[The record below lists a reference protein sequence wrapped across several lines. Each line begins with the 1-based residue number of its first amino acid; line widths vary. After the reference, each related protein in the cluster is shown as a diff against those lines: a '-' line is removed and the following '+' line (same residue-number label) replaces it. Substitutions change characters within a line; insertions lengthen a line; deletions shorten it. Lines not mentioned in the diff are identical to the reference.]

1 MRNEGVWRLNCF
13 GGLKVIRIGNGEDNP
28 KVIER
33 LRTQKTAA
41 LLALLAL
48 RGSQSRESIC
58 ALLWPDTSPE
68 TARNSLSVAL
78 SSLRRE
84 LGESIFLADRQ
95 RISLTP
101 HAVTTDVEEFE
112 AALVQRDFARAVEIF
127 QGPFLPGFHDEPF
140 PLLATEYE
148 EKARTAFCARLD
160 VLENAENDADIQS
173 ALELARRAVIYFG
186 EDERWFLATMHAY
199 RTIGDLEAALR
210 SYERLQRWARKNGE
224 VASETARELA
234 KVLRREKEASALR
247 TSLPAVS
254 KATPTAQSSLP
265 YTPETELP
273 PQWTRFFGR
282 EAERDL
288 LRGWLTRGEKLI
300 TLSGAGGSGKTR
312 LAIET
317 LRETAPDI
325 SARFCFVPLASI
337 VDADLIYP
345 TIRDALGWAA
355 SPELTAFEQLT
366 RGLATE
372 RWVLLLDNFEQLA
385 ATGAAP
391 LQALRERL
399 PDVVFLVT
407 SRVLLNLPGERE
419 FSLAPLPTPL
429 SGTQL
434 EQMSDYPSVELFCDR
449 ANIELTNSNIEAIGA
464 LCRRMD
470 GIPLALELAAAR
482 ARVLSPA
489 QILERLERHPDL
501 LRSREHGVPAR
512 HQTLRATIEWST
524 DLLPPKLH
532 EFFLRLSVFRGG
544 WTVESAEA
552 VCDEPD
558 TLDALTHL
566 RESSLVRIVESEEG
580 MRFRML
586 ETLREF
592 AQEKLTAAQYEDSQ
606 RQFFTYFFNMAQQA
620 TSEMQGPR
628 QTQWLSRLD
637 AEQDNLRAA
646 LNWARQ
652 YDAQLGLLL
661 ATALIDFW
669 ERRLNLKEGRHW
681 IETFINA
688 TNNPS
693 AQHPADDASSTETE
707 WALRARA
714 LSGASRLAWHSSD
727 FAASRALV
735 QEGLDSARQSGDA
748 ASFVFAVAAFV
759 RFAMTTGDD
768 EGDVTYSR
776 ALSEEAVALSRKA
789 GDDSLLLE
797 ALIALN
803 YARLILNDFPG
814 VRQLHQE
821 AITIARR
828 LGDEGRLASSLTSL
842 ASLDYYEGHYGAA
855 RILLDESIT
864 IARRLGAPWDLI
876 AALWSVG
883 LTAREQNQ
891 LEVAQAA
898 LHEVFELCREN
909 PAFSWGVNH
918 VLLAQSYLLFRRGLV
933 ADAAVAMGAAEALA
947 LVLNYR
953 MAPVLRL
960 DYEHF
965 KTLIREALGEDAFI
979 DARTEGAAMN
989 VEQAIEFGLSC

>member
-1 MRNEGVWRLNCF
+1 MWRLNYF
-13 GGLKVIRIGNGEDNP
+13 GGLKITRIGNGEDNP

-78 SSLRRE
+78 SFLRRE
-84 LGESIFLADRQ
+84 LGEDIFLADRQ

-127 QGPFLPGFHDEPF
+127 HGPFLPGFHDEPF
-140 PLLATEYE
+140 PLLATAYE
-148 EKARTAFCARLD
+148 EKARTAFCARLEA
-160 VLENAENDADIQS
+160 LENAENDTDIQS
-173 ALELARRAVIYFG
+173 ALALAQRAMVYFG
-186 EDERWFLATMHAY
+186 EDEHWFLATMRAHRAS
-199 RTIGDLEAALR
+199 GDLEAALR
-210 SYERLQRWARKNGE
+210 SYERLQRWVRKNGE
-224 VASETARELA
+224 VTSETARGLA
-234 KVLRREKEASALR
+234 KMIRREKEASALR
-247 TSLPAVS
+247 TSLPAVP
-254 KATPTAQSSLP
+254 KTTLTAPSSLS

-273 PQWTRFFGR
+273 LQWTRFFGR

-317 LRETAPDI
+317 LRETTPEI
-325 SARFCFVPLASI
+325 PARFCFVPLASI

-399 PDVVFLVT
+399 PGVVFLVT

-524 DLLPPKLH
+524 DLLPPELH

-558 TLDALTHL
+558 ALDALTHL
-566 RESSLVRIVESEEG
+566 RESSLVRVVESEEG
-580 MRFRML
+580 IRFRML

-592 AQEKLTAAQYEDSQ
+592 AQEKLTAAQYEDLQ
-606 RQFFTYFFNMAQQA
+606 CRFFTYFFNLAQQA

-661 ATALIDFW
+661 ATALVDFW

-693 AQHPADDASSTETE
+693 AQHPADDSSSTE

-714 LSGASRLAWHSSD
+714 LSGASRLAWHGSD

-735 QEGLDSARQSGDA
+735 QEGLNSARQSGDA
-748 ASFVFAVAAFV
+748 ASFVYAVAAFV
-759 RFAMTTGDD
+759 RFAMTTGDI
-768 EGDVTYSR
+768 EGDVTYSH
-776 ALSEEAVALSRKA
+776 ALSEEAVALSHKA
-789 GDDSLLLE
+789 NDASLLLE
-797 ALIALN
+797 SLIALN
-803 YARLILNDFPG
+803 YARLILNDLSG
-814 VRQLHQE
+814 VRDTHKE
-821 AITIARR
+821 AIAIARR
-828 LGDEGRLASSLTSL
+828 ICDEGRLAISLTSL
-842 ASLDYYEGHYGAA
+842 ASLDYYERHYEAA
-855 RILLDESIT
+855 RLWLNESIL

-876 AALWSVG
+876 AALWTVG
-883 LTAREQNQ
+883 LVAREQNQ
-891 LEVAQAA
+891 FEIAQNA
-898 LHEVFELCREN
+898 LHEVFEICHEN

-933 ADAAVAMGAAEALA
+933 TDAAMAMGAAEALA
-947 LVLNYR
+947 QVLNYR
-953 MAPVLRL
+953 MAPVLRV

-965 KTLIREALGEDAFI
+965 KTLIRQSLGEDAFI
-979 DARTEGAAMN
+979 AARTEGAAMS
-989 VEQAIEFGLSC
+989 VEQAIDFGLNL